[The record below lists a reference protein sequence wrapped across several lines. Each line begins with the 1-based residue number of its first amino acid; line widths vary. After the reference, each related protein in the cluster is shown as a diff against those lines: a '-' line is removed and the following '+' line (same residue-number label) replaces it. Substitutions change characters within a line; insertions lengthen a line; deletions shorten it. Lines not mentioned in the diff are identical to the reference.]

1 MLMRH
6 AYRYILLA
14 LALWLPALSG
24 LTAADNLDV
33 LEQRL
38 RNNRQIQ
45 EKVYV
50 HTDNNCYF
58 IGDTL
63 WYKAYVVRAD
73 DLHPT
78 NMSKMLYVELLAPDG
93 VVVDRQRVVVSDK
106 NYTCGQFAL
115 KDSLYSGYY
124 EIRAYTRWMLNF
136 NVTSRPYT
144 RDDRALFYNY
154 QMASDYY
161 RDWEGLYSRVVPVY
175 SRPRQAGDYDGKY
188 MYARPKR
195 EVPFVKKD
203 KLLCT
208 FYPEGGTLVKGLESR
223 VAFEVTDQDGQGLT
237 LKGKL
242 DGATAVKSGHLGR
255 GTFSFTPSDNRG
267 QVTFTWNGDN
277 YTFKLPKA
285 EDAGAVVDLQNPDFD
300 GDKQSPTFAL
310 RSQGC
315 TPAAYAVLCRGRLM
329 LFERLQ
335 GATSIT
341 PDVSQLAT
349 GINELMVFDAD
360 GNVLASRP
368 FFVNHHDMASPLRV
382 STDKTDYKPYEP
394 IQLSIAATD
403 SAAGMPVSV
412 SLRDTR
418 TDDSSY
424 SDGNMLTDLLLGSD
438 LKGFIASPAYYF
450 ESNDA
455 THRRDL
461 DVLLLVQGWHKYTP
475 LREVKGQ
482 VGLGQMAFDRMR
494 YTPEKT
500 LTVEGRVRKQ
510 LSVGLLEPEDVTTL
524 VAQRSVSEQMVDE
537 ALNAVREGGVTMSGW
552 SAGKDVSEGSLEDT
566 EAAQPDGSSRKDG
579 DGTGKSGEGSSTD
592 NATDNASAGASDG
605 SYLGVNQKSIKH
617 EVLVEAEVEKD
628 GMSAGSVQMS
638 HDGGRFLFEIPPFYG
653 KAILFLTAYDRKDSL
668 KRCIGSSED
677 KHRFDEEW
685 YPDYYVTRDIFYPV
699 FAHPYSYYQT
709 HLPDIPTSVEI
720 GEDSIDNSSFQGG
733 RTLRNVSVKAK
744 RRTRRALDYSKPAYV
759 ADAYDV
765 YNEATDRGLSWGIV
779 NMGTFPP
786 IAAQTIYGNMNR
798 YRTYNVLGKIDKYTF
813 YTNFTPMQSIIKNRS
828 NAALFKD
835 LHLNRIDTICFY
847 TDFEPR
853 NYTDRHTE
861 QLNLEDIVV
870 VYKTIPDDG
879 KRYTYRDRRYLLP
892 GFTKPE
898 KQYSPDYSQRQPA
911 APTDYRRTLY
921 WNPNAVLDAHGEFHA
936 TAYNNSKE
944 TRVKASAAG
953 QAADGKVFVQE

>member
-1 MLMRH
+1 MIMKQ
-6 AYRYILLA
+6 APRYLLLV
-14 LALWLPALSG
+14 LALWAPLLCG
-24 LTAADNLDV
+24 LTRADNLDV
-33 LEQRL
+33 LDQRL
-38 RNNRQIQ
+38 RDNRQIQ

-106 NYTCGQFAL
+106 NYTCGQFVL

-124 EIRAYTRWMLNF
+124 ELRAYTRWMLNF

-144 RDDRALFYNY
+144 RDDRALFYDY
-154 QMASDYY
+154 QMARDYY

-175 SRPRQAGDYDGKY
+175 SRPREAGDYDGKY

-208 FYPEGGTLVKGLESR
+208 FFPEGGTLVKGLTSR
-223 VAFEVTDQDGQGLT
+223 VAFEVTDQDGQALT
-237 LKGKL
+237 LTGTL
-242 DGATAVKSGHLGR
+242 DGATAVKSGHMGR
-255 GTFSFTPSDNRG
+255 GAFAYTPGDKGGRG
-267 QVTFTWNGDN
+267 EVSFTWNGGTH
-277 YTFKLPKA
+277 TFKLPKA
-285 EDAGAVVDLQNPDFD
+285 EDAGAVVELQNPDFD

-315 TPAAYAVLCRGRLM
+315 APAAYAVLCRGRLM
-329 LFERLQ
+329 AFERLQ
-335 GATSIT
+335 GATSVT

-349 GINELMVFDAD
+349 GVNELMVFDAD

-368 FFVNHHDMASPLRV
+368 FFVNHHDMATPLRV
-382 STDKTDYKPYEP
+382 TTDKTDYKPYEP
-394 IQLSIAATD
+394 ILLSVAATD
-403 SAAGMPVSV
+403 GTAGLPVSV

-424 SDGNMLTDLLLGSD
+424 SDGDMLTDLLLSSD

-450 ESNDA
+450 ESDDA

-475 LREVKGQ
+475 LREVKNQ
-482 VGLGQMAFDRMR
+482 VGLGRLAFERLR
-494 YTPEKT
+494 YTPETT
-500 LTVEGRVRKQ
+500 LTIEGRVRKQ
-510 LSVGLLEPEDVTTL
+510 LSVQMLEPDQVDGL
-524 VAQRSVSEQMVDE
+524 ASPKSVSEQMVDE
-537 ALNAVREGGVTMSGW
+537 AINAVSEGGLTMSGW
-552 SAGKDVSEGSLEDT
+552 AAGKDVSEGSAEDT
-566 EAAQPDGSSRKDG
+566 ENTQPDGSSQTDTEA
-579 DGTGKSGEGSSTD
+579 DDTGAD
-592 NATDNASAGASDG
+592 ASDG
-605 SYLGVNQKSIKH
+605 SYLGVNQKSIKR
-617 EVLVEAEVEKD
+617 EVLVEAEIEKD

-653 KAILFLTAYDRKDSL
+653 KAVLFLTAYDRKDSL
-668 KRCIGSSED
+668 KRCIGSTED

-709 HLPDIPTSVEI
+709 HLPDLPASVEI
-720 GEDSIDNSSFQGG
+720 GEDSIDNSFGEG

-759 ADAYDV
+759 VDAYDI
-765 YNEATDRGLSWGIV
+765 YNDATDRGLSWGVV

-786 IAAQTIYGNMNR
+786 VAAQTIYGNMNR
-798 YRTYNVLGKIDKYTF
+798 YRTYNVLGKLDKYTF
-813 YTNFTPMQSIIKNRS
+813 YTNFSPMQSIIRNRP
-828 NAALFKD
+828 ATALFKD
-835 LHLNRIDTICFY
+835 LHLNRIDSICFY

-879 KRYTYRDRRYLLP
+879 KRYTYRDRRYILP
-892 GFTKPE
+892 GFAKPE

-921 WNPNAVLDAHGEFHA
+921 WNPNAVLDANGEFHA

-953 QAADGKVFVQE
+953 QAADGRVFVQQ

>member
-1 MLMRH
+1 MKH
-6 AYRYILLA
+6 AYRYLLLA
-14 LALWLPALSG
+14 LLLWMPALSART
-24 LTAADNLDV
+24 LADNLDV

-38 RNNRQIQ
+38 RNNQQIQ

-78 NMSKMLYVELLAPDG
+78 DMSKMLYVELLAPDG

-154 QMASDYY
+154 QMARDYY

-175 SRPRQAGDYDGKY
+175 SRPREAGDYDGKY

-195 EVPFVKKD
+195 EVPFVKKN

-208 FYPEGGTLVKGLESR
+208 FYPEGGTLVNGLKSR

-237 LKGKL
+237 LEGKL
-242 DGATAVKSGHLGR
+242 DDGTAVKSGHMGR
-255 GTFSFTPSDNRG
+255 GTFAYTPSDQAGRG
-267 QVTFTWNGDN
+267 QLSFTWNGSK

-285 EDAGAVVDLQNPDFD
+285 EDAGSVVTLQDPSFD
-300 GDKQSPTFAL
+300 GDKQSPTFDIGS
-310 RSQGC
+310 RGC

-329 LFERLQ
+329 MFERLQ
-335 GATSIT
+335 EATSVT
-341 PDVSQLAT
+341 PDVSLLAT
-349 GINELMVFDAD
+349 GVNELLLFDAD

-368 FFVNHHDMASPLRV
+368 FFVNHHDMATPLRV
-382 STDKTDYKPYEP
+382 TTDKTDYKPYEP
-394 IQLSIAATD
+394 IELSIAATD
-403 SAAGMPVSV
+403 GTAGMPVSV

-418 TDDSSY
+418 TDDTSY
-424 SDGNMLTDLLLGSD
+424 ADGNMLTDLILSSD

-450 ESNDA
+450 ESDDA

-461 DVLLLVQGWHKYTP
+461 DVLLMVQGWNKYTP
-475 LREVKGQ
+475 LREVKKQ
-482 VGLGQMAFDRMR
+482 VGLGQLAFDRLR

-510 LSVGLLEPEDVTTL
+510 LDVPILEPGDVASL
-524 VAQRSVSEQMVDE
+524 ASSESVADQMVDE
-537 ALNAVREGGVTMSGW
+537 ALNAVSEGGVSMSGW
-552 SAGKDVSEGSLEDT
+552 SAGKDVSAGST
-566 EAAQPDGSSRKDG
+566 EATENTQPDGST
-579 DGTGKSGEGSSTD
+579 GTESSSD
-592 NATDNASAGASDG
+592 NSDADASGASEG
-605 SYLGVNQKSIKH
+605 NYLGVNQKSIKH

-638 HDGGRFLFEIPPFYG
+638 HNGGKFLFEVPPFYG
-653 KAILFLTAYDRKDSL
+653 KAILFLTAYDRKDSI
-668 KRCIGSSED
+668 KRCIGSTED

-685 YPDYYVTRDIFYPV
+685 YPDYYVTRDLFYPV
-699 FAHPYSYYQT
+699 FSHPYNYYQT
-709 HLPDIPTSVEI
+709 HLPDLLAPVVM
-720 GEDSIDNSSFQGG
+720 GEDSINYSKDDGV
-733 RTLRNVSVKAK
+733 RTLTNVSVKAK
-744 RRTRRALDYSKPAYV
+744 RRTRRALDYTKPAYV
-759 ADAYDV
+759 ADAYEV
-765 YNEATDRGLSWGIV
+765 YNEATDRGLSWGVV

-798 YRTYNVLGKIDKYTF
+798 YRTYNVLGKLDKYTF
-813 YTNFTPMQSIIKNRS
+813 YTNFKPMQSIIKNRS
-828 NAALFKD
+828 NAALFND

-879 KRYTYRDRRYLLP
+879 KRYTYRDRRYVLP

-898 KQYSPDYSQRQPA
+898 KQYSPGYSQRQPA

-921 WNPNAVLDAHGEFHA
+921 WNPNAVLDANGEFHA

-953 QAADGKVFVQE
+953 QAADGRVFVQE

>member
-1 MLMRH
+1 MRH
-6 AYRYILLA
+6 AYRYLLLLLA
-14 LALWLPALSG
+14 LWMPQLCNVIS
-24 LTAADNLDV
+24 ADNLDV

-38 RNNRQIQ
+38 RNNQQIQ
-45 EKVYV
+45 EKIYV

-78 NMSKMLYVELLAPDG
+78 NMSKMLYVELVAPDG

-154 QMASDYY
+154 QMARDYY
-161 RDWEGLYSRVVPVY
+161 RDWQDLYSRVIPVY
-175 SRPRQAGDYDGKY
+175 SRPREAGDYDGKY

-195 EVPFVKKD
+195 EVPFVKKN

-208 FYPEGGTLVKGLESR
+208 FYPEGGTLVNGLKSR
-223 VAFEVTDQDGQGLT
+223 VAFEVTDQDGQALT
-237 LKGKL
+237 LAGKL
-242 DGATAVKSGHLGR
+242 DGATAVKAGHMGR
-255 GTFSFTPSDNRG
+255 GTFAYTPSAKGDRG
-267 QVTFTWNGDN
+267 QLVFTWNGDK

-285 EDAGAVVDLQNPDFD
+285 EDAGAVVTLQNPAFD

-310 RSQGC
+310 SSQGC

-341 PDVSQLAT
+341 PDVSQLTT
-349 GINELMVFDAD
+349 GVNELLVFDAD

-382 STDKTDYKPYEP
+382 TTDKTDYKPYEP
-394 IQLSIAATD
+394 IQLSIAAEDGT
-403 SAAGMPVSV
+403 SGMPVSV

-424 SDGNMLTDLLLGSD
+424 NDGDMLTDLLLSSD

-450 ESNDA
+450 ASDDA
-455 THRRDL
+455 THRQDL
-461 DVLLLVQGWHKYTP
+461 DVLLMVQGWNKYTP
-475 LREVKGQ
+475 LREVKDQ
-482 VGLGQMAFDRMR
+482 VGLGQMAFDRLR

-500 LTVEGRVRKQ
+500 LTIEGRVRKQ
-510 LSVGLLEPEDVTTL
+510 LSEGFLEPDDVFSL
-524 VAQRSVSEQMVDE
+524 ASPKSVSEQMVDE
-537 ALNAVREGGVTMSGW
+537 ALNAVGEGGVSMSGW
-552 SAGKDVSEGSLEDT
+552 SAGKDVSEGSIEAT
-566 EAAQPDGSSRKDG
+566 ESAQPDGSSATK
-579 DGTGKSGEGSSTD
+579 GSSDSKDPNAGGTATTD
-592 NATDNASAGASDG
+592 AGTSDG

-638 HDGGRFLFEIPPFYG
+638 HDGGQFLFEIPPFYG

-699 FAHPYSYYQT
+699 FSHPYSYYQT
-709 HLPDIPTSVEI
+709 HLPELLTPVVM
-720 GEDSIDNSSFQGG
+720 GEDSIDYSKADGT
-733 RTLRNVSVKAK
+733 RTLQNVSVKAK

-759 ADAYDV
+759 VDAYDV
-765 YNEATDRGLSWGIV
+765 YNDATDRGLSWGIV

-798 YRTYNVLGKIDKYTF
+798 YRTYNVLGKLDKYTF
-813 YTNFTPMQSIIKNRS
+813 YTNFSPMQAIVRNRS
-828 NAALFKD
+828 NTSLFKD

-879 KRYTYRDRRYLLP
+879 KRYTYRDRRYVLP

-898 KQYSPDYSQRQPA
+898 RQYCPDYSQRQPA

-921 WNPNAVLDAHGEFHA
+921 WNPNAVLDANGEFHA

-953 QAADGKVFVQE
+953 QAADGKFFVQE

>member
-1 MLMRH
+1 MKQ
-6 AYRYILLA
+6 APRYLLFV
-14 LALWLPALSG
+14 LALWAPLLCG
-24 LTAADNLDV
+24 LTRADNLDV

-38 RNNRQIQ
+38 RDNRQIQ

-124 EIRAYTRWMLNF
+124 ELRAYTRWMLNF

-144 RDDRALFYNY
+144 RDDRALFYDY
-154 QMASDYY
+154 QMARDYY

-175 SRPRQAGDYDGKY
+175 SRPREAGDYDGKY

-208 FYPEGGTLVKGLESR
+208 FFPEGGTLVKGLTSR
-223 VAFEVTDQDGQGLT
+223 VAFEVTDQDGQALT
-237 LKGKL
+237 LTGKL
-242 DGATAVKSGHLGR
+242 DGATAVKSGHMGR
-255 GTFSFTPSDNRG
+255 GTFAYTPSGKGDRG
-267 QVTFTWNGDN
+267 EVSFTWNGGTH
-277 YTFKLPKA
+277 TFKLPKA
-285 EDAGAVVDLQNPDFD
+285 EDAGAVVELLNPDFD

-315 TPAAYAVLCRGRLM
+315 APAAYAVLCRGRLM
-329 LFERLQ
+329 AFERLQ
-335 GATSIT
+335 GATSVT

-349 GINELMVFDAD
+349 GVNELMVFDAD

-368 FFVNHHDMASPLRV
+368 FFVNHHDMATPLRV
-382 STDKTDYKPYEP
+382 TTDKTDYKPYEP
-394 IQLSIAATD
+394 ILLSVAATD
-403 SAAGMPVSV
+403 GTAGLPVSV

-424 SDGNMLTDLLLGSD
+424 SDGDMLTDLLLSSD

-450 ESNDA
+450 ESDDA

-475 LREVKGQ
+475 LREVKNQ
-482 VGLGQMAFDRMR
+482 VGLGRLAFERLR
-494 YTPEKT
+494 YTPEAT
-500 LTVEGRVRKQ
+500 LTIEGRVRKQ
-510 LSVGLLEPEDVTTL
+510 LSVQMLEPDQVDGL
-524 VAQRSVSEQMVDE
+524 ASPKSVSEQMVDE
-537 ALNAVREGGVTMSGW
+537 AINAVSEGGLTMSGW
-552 SAGKDVSEGSLEDT
+552 AAGKDVSEGSAEDT
-566 EAAQPDGSSRKDG
+566 ENTQPDGSSQ
-579 DGTGKSGEGSSTD
+579 TD
-592 NATDNASAGASDG
+592 TDASDAGADASDG
-605 SYLGVNQKSIKH
+605 SYLGVNQKSIKR
-617 EVLVEAEVEKD
+617 EVLVEAEIEKD

-653 KAILFLTAYDRKDSL
+653 KAVLFLTAYDRKDSL
-668 KRCIGSSED
+668 KRCIGSTED

-709 HLPDIPTSVEI
+709 HLPDLPASVEI
-720 GEDSIDNSSFQGG
+720 GEDSIDNSFGEG

-759 ADAYDV
+759 VDAYDI
-765 YNEATDRGLSWGIV
+765 YNDATDRGLSWGVV

-786 IAAQTIYGNMNR
+786 VAAQTVYGNMNR
-798 YRTYNVLGKIDKYTF
+798 YRTYNVLGKLDKYTF
-813 YTNFTPMQSIIKNRS
+813 YTNFSPMQSIIRNRP
-828 NAALFKD
+828 ATALFKD
-835 LHLNRIDTICFY
+835 LHLNRIDSICFY

-879 KRYTYRDRRYLLP
+879 KRYTYRDRRYILP
-892 GFTKPE
+892 GFAKPE
-898 KQYSPDYSQRQPA
+898 RQYSPDYSQRQPA

-921 WNPNAVLDAHGEFHA
+921 WNPNAVLDANGEFHA

-953 QAADGKVFVQE
+953 QAADGRVFVQQ

>member
-1 MLMRH
+1 MKH
-6 AYRYILLA
+6 AYRYLLLA
-14 LALWLPALSG
+14 LLLWMPALSART
-24 LTAADNLDV
+24 LADNLDV

-38 RNNRQIQ
+38 RNNQQIQ

-78 NMSKMLYVELLAPDG
+78 DMSKMLYVELLAPDG

-154 QMASDYY
+154 QMARDYY

-175 SRPRQAGDYDGKY
+175 SRPREAGDYDGKY

-195 EVPFVKKD
+195 EVPFVKKN

-208 FYPEGGTLVKGLESR
+208 FYPEGGTLVNGLKSR

-237 LKGKL
+237 LEGKL
-242 DGATAVKSGHLGR
+242 DDGTAVKSGHMGR
-255 GTFSFTPSDNRG
+255 GTFAYTPSDQAGRG
-267 QVTFTWNGDN
+267 QLSFTWNGSK

-285 EDAGAVVDLQNPDFD
+285 EDAGSVVTLQDPSFD
-300 GDKQSPTFAL
+300 GDKQSPTFDIGS
-310 RSQGC
+310 RGC

-329 LFERLQ
+329 MFERLQ
-335 GATSIT
+335 EATSVT
-341 PDVSQLAT
+341 PDVSLLAT
-349 GINELMVFDAD
+349 GVNELLLFDAD

-368 FFVNHHDMASPLRV
+368 FFVNHHDMATPLRV
-382 STDKTDYKPYEP
+382 TTDKTDYKPYEP
-394 IQLSIAATD
+394 IELSIAATD
-403 SAAGMPVSV
+403 GTAGMPVSV

-418 TDDSSY
+418 TDDTSY
-424 SDGNMLTDLLLGSD
+424 ADGNMLTDLILSSD

-450 ESNDA
+450 ESDDA

-461 DVLLLVQGWHKYTP
+461 DVLLMVQGWNKYTP
-475 LREVKGQ
+475 LREVKKQ
-482 VGLGQMAFDRMR
+482 VGLGQLAFDRLR

-510 LSVGLLEPEDVTTL
+510 LDVPILEPGDVASL
-524 VAQRSVSEQMVDE
+524 ASSESVADQMVDE
-537 ALNAVREGGVTMSGW
+537 ALNAVSEGGVSMSGW
-552 SAGKDVSEGSLEDT
+552 SAGKDVSAGST
-566 EAAQPDGSSRKDG
+566 EATENTQPDGST
-579 DGTGKSGEGSSTD
+579 GTESSSD
-592 NATDNASAGASDG
+592 NSDADASGASEG
-605 SYLGVNQKSIKH
+605 NYLGVNQKSIKH

-638 HDGGRFLFEIPPFYG
+638 HNGGKFLFEVPPFYG
-653 KAILFLTAYDRKDSL
+653 KAILFLTAYDRKDSI
-668 KRCIGSSED
+668 KRCIGSTED

-685 YPDYYVTRDIFYPV
+685 YPDYYVTRDLFYPV
-699 FAHPYSYYQT
+699 FSHPYNYYQT
-709 HLPDIPTSVEI
+709 HLPDLLAPVVM
-720 GEDSIDNSSFQGG
+720 GEDSINYSKDDGV
-733 RTLRNVSVKAK
+733 RTLTNVSVKAK
-744 RRTRRALDYSKPAYV
+744 RRTRRALDYTKPAYV
-759 ADAYDV
+759 ADAYEV
-765 YNEATDRGLSWGIV
+765 YNEATDRGLSWGVV

-798 YRTYNVLGKIDKYTF
+798 YRTYNVLGKLDKYTF
-813 YTNFTPMQSIIKNRS
+813 YTNFKPMQSIIKNRS
-828 NAALFKD
+828 NAALFND
-835 LHLNRIDTICFY
+835 LHLTRIDPICFY
-847 TDFEPR
+847 TAFEPR
-853 NYTDRHTE
+853 NYPDRHTE

-879 KRYTYRDRRYLLP
+879 KRYTYRDRRYVLP

-898 KQYSPDYSQRQPA
+898 KQYSPGYSQRQPA

-921 WNPNAVLDAHGEFHA
+921 WNPNAVLDANGEFHA

-953 QAADGKVFVQE
+953 QAADGRVFVQE

>member
-1 MLMRH
+1 MKH
-6 AYRYILLA
+6 AYRYLLLA
-14 LALWLPALSG
+14 LLLWMPALSART
-24 LTAADNLDV
+24 LADNLDV

-38 RNNRQIQ
+38 RNNQQIQ

-78 NMSKMLYVELLAPDG
+78 DMSKMLYVELLAPDG

-154 QMASDYY
+154 QMARDYY

-175 SRPRQAGDYDGKY
+175 SRPREAGDYDGKY

-195 EVPFVKKD
+195 EVPFVKKN

-208 FYPEGGTLVKGLESR
+208 FYPEGGTLVNGLKSR

-237 LKGKL
+237 LEGKL
-242 DGATAVKSGHLGR
+242 DDGTAVKSGHMGR
-255 GTFSFTPSDNRG
+255 GTFAYTPSDQAGRG
-267 QVTFTWNGDN
+267 QLSFTWNGSK

-285 EDAGAVVDLQNPDFD
+285 EDAGSVVTLQDPSFD
-300 GDKQSPTFAL
+300 GDKQSPTFDIGS
-310 RSQGC
+310 RGC

-329 LFERLQ
+329 MFERLQ
-335 GATSIT
+335 EATSVT
-341 PDVSQLAT
+341 PDVSLLAT
-349 GINELMVFDAD
+349 GVNELLLFDAD

-368 FFVNHHDMASPLRV
+368 FFVNHHDMATPLRV
-382 STDKTDYKPYEP
+382 TTDKTDYKPYEP
-394 IQLSIAATD
+394 IELSIAATD
-403 SAAGMPVSV
+403 GTAGMPVSV

-418 TDDSSY
+418 TDDTSY
-424 SDGNMLTDLLLGSD
+424 ADGNMLTDLILSSD
-438 LKGFIASPAYYF
+438 LKGLIASPAYYF
-450 ESNDA
+450 ESDDA

-461 DVLLLVQGWHKYTP
+461 DVLLMVQGWNKYTP
-475 LREVKGQ
+475 LREVKKQ
-482 VGLGQMAFDRMR
+482 VGLGQLAFDRLR

-510 LSVGLLEPEDVTTL
+510 LDVPILEPGDVASL
-524 VAQRSVSEQMVDE
+524 ASSESVADQMVDE
-537 ALNAVREGGVTMSGW
+537 ALNAVSEGGVSMSGW
-552 SAGKDVSEGSLEDT
+552 SAGKDVSAGSAEAT
-566 EAAQPDGSSRKDG
+566 ENTQPDGST
-579 DGTGKSGEGSSTD
+579 GTESSSD
-592 NATDNASAGASDG
+592 NSDADASGASEG
-605 SYLGVNQKSIKH
+605 NYLGVNQKSIKH

-638 HDGGRFLFEIPPFYG
+638 HNGGKFLFEVPPFYG
-653 KAILFLTAYDRKDSL
+653 KAILFLTAYDRKDSI
-668 KRCIGSSED
+668 KRCIGSTED

-685 YPDYYVTRDIFYPV
+685 YPDYYVTRDLFYPV
-699 FAHPYSYYQT
+699 FSHPYNYYQT
-709 HLPDIPTSVEI
+709 HLPDLLAPVVM
-720 GEDSIDNSSFQGG
+720 GEDSINYSKDDGV
-733 RTLRNVSVKAK
+733 RTLTNVSVKAK
-744 RRTRRALDYSKPAYV
+744 RRTRRALDYTKPAYV
-759 ADAYDV
+759 ADAYEV
-765 YNEATDRGLSWGIV
+765 YNEATDRGLSWGVV

-798 YRTYNVLGKIDKYTF
+798 YRTYNVLGKLDKYTF
-813 YTNFTPMQSIIKNRS
+813 YTNFKPMQSIIKNRS
-828 NAALFKD
+828 NAALFND

-879 KRYTYRDRRYLLP
+879 KRYTYRDRRYVLP

-921 WNPNAVLDAHGEFHA
+921 WNPNAVLDANGEFHA
-936 TAYNNSKE
+936 TAYNNSNE

-953 QAADGKVFVQE
+953 QAADGRVFVQE

>member
-1 MLMRH
+1 MKH
-6 AYRYILLA
+6 AYRYLLLA
-14 LALWLPALSG
+14 LLLWMPALSART
-24 LTAADNLDV
+24 LADNLDV

-38 RNNRQIQ
+38 RNNQQIQ

-78 NMSKMLYVELLAPDG
+78 DMSKMLYVELLAPDG

-154 QMASDYY
+154 QMARDYY

-175 SRPRQAGDYDGKY
+175 SRPREAGDYDGKY

-195 EVPFVKKD
+195 EVPFVKKN

-208 FYPEGGTLVKGLESR
+208 FYPEGGTLVNGLKSR

-237 LKGKL
+237 LEGKL
-242 DGATAVKSGHLGR
+242 DDGTAVKSGHMGR
-255 GTFSFTPSDNRG
+255 GTFAYTPSDQAGRG
-267 QVTFTWNGDN
+267 QLSFTWNGSK

-285 EDAGAVVDLQNPDFD
+285 EDAGSVVTLQDPSFD
-300 GDKQSPTFAL
+300 GDKQSPTFDIGS
-310 RSQGC
+310 RGC

-329 LFERLQ
+329 MFERLQ
-335 GATSIT
+335 EATSVT
-341 PDVSQLAT
+341 PDVSLLAT
-349 GINELMVFDAD
+349 GVNELLLFDAD

-368 FFVNHHDMASPLRV
+368 FFVNHHDMATPLRV
-382 STDKTDYKPYEP
+382 TTDKTDYKPYEP
-394 IQLSIAATD
+394 IELSIAATD
-403 SAAGMPVSV
+403 GTAGMPVSV

-418 TDDSSY
+418 TDDTSY
-424 SDGNMLTDLLLGSD
+424 ADGNMLTDLILSSD

-450 ESNDA
+450 ESDDA

-461 DVLLLVQGWHKYTP
+461 DVLLMVQGWNKYTP
-475 LREVKGQ
+475 LREVKKQ
-482 VGLGQMAFDRMR
+482 VGLGQLAFDRLR

-510 LSVGLLEPEDVTTL
+510 LDVPILEPGDVASL
-524 VAQRSVSEQMVDE
+524 ASSESVADQMVDE
-537 ALNAVREGGVTMSGW
+537 ALNAVSEGGVSMSGW
-552 SAGKDVSEGSLEDT
+552 SAGKDVSAGST
-566 EAAQPDGSSRKDG
+566 EATENTQPDGST
-579 DGTGKSGEGSSTD
+579 GTESSSD
-592 NATDNASAGASDG
+592 NSDADASGASEG
-605 SYLGVNQKSIKH
+605 NYLGVNQKSIKH

-638 HDGGRFLFEIPPFYG
+638 HNGGKFLFEVPPFYG
-653 KAILFLTAYDRKDSL
+653 KAILFLTAYDRKDSI
-668 KRCIGSSED
+668 KRCIGSTED

-685 YPDYYVTRDIFYPV
+685 YPDYYVTRDLFYPV
-699 FAHPYSYYQT
+699 FSHPYNYYQT
-709 HLPDIPTSVEI
+709 HLPDLLAPVVM
-720 GEDSIDNSSFQGG
+720 GEDSINYSKDDGV
-733 RTLRNVSVKAK
+733 RTLTNVSVKAK
-744 RRTRRALDYSKPAYV
+744 RRTRRALDYTKPAYV
-759 ADAYDV
+759 ADAYEV
-765 YNEATDRGLSWGIV
+765 YNEATDRGLSWGVV

-798 YRTYNVLGKIDKYTF
+798 YRTYNVLGKLDKYTF
-813 YTNFTPMQSIIKNRS
+813 YTNFKPMQSIIKNRS
-828 NAALFKD
+828 NAALFND

-879 KRYTYRDRRYLLP
+879 KRYTYRDRRYVLP

-921 WNPNAVLDAHGEFHA
+921 WNPNAVLDANGEFHA

-953 QAADGKVFVQE
+953 QAADGRVFVQE

>member
-1 MLMRH
+1 M
-6 AYRYILLA
+6 
-14 LALWLPALSG
+14 PALSART
-24 LTAADNLDV
+24 LADNLDV

-38 RNNRQIQ
+38 RNNQQIQ

-78 NMSKMLYVELLAPDG
+78 DMSKMLYVELLAPDG

-154 QMASDYY
+154 QMARDYY

-175 SRPRQAGDYDGKY
+175 SRPREAGDYDGKY

-195 EVPFVKKD
+195 EVPFVKKN

-208 FYPEGGTLVKGLESR
+208 FYPEGGTLVNGLKSR

-237 LKGKL
+237 LEGKL
-242 DGATAVKSGHLGR
+242 DDGTAVKSGHMGR
-255 GTFSFTPSDNRG
+255 GTFAYTPSDQAGRG
-267 QVTFTWNGDN
+267 QLSFTWNGSK

-285 EDAGAVVDLQNPDFD
+285 EDAGSVVTLQDPSFD
-300 GDKQSPTFAL
+300 GDKQSPTFDIGS
-310 RSQGC
+310 RGC

-329 LFERLQ
+329 MFERLQ
-335 GATSIT
+335 EATSVT
-341 PDVSQLAT
+341 PDVSLLAT
-349 GINELMVFDAD
+349 GVNELLLFDAD

-368 FFVNHHDMASPLRV
+368 FFVNHHDMATPLRV
-382 STDKTDYKPYEP
+382 TTDKTDYKPYEP
-394 IQLSIAATD
+394 IELSIAATD
-403 SAAGMPVSV
+403 GTAGMPVSV

-418 TDDSSY
+418 TDDTSY
-424 SDGNMLTDLLLGSD
+424 ADGNMLTDLILSSD

-450 ESNDA
+450 ESDDA

-461 DVLLLVQGWHKYTP
+461 DVLLMVQGWNKYTP
-475 LREVKGQ
+475 LREVKKQ
-482 VGLGQMAFDRMR
+482 VGLGQLAFDRLR

-510 LSVGLLEPEDVTTL
+510 LDVPILEPGDVASL
-524 VAQRSVSEQMVDE
+524 ASSESVADQMVDE
-537 ALNAVREGGVTMSGW
+537 ALNAVSEGGVSMSGW
-552 SAGKDVSEGSLEDT
+552 SAGKDVSAGST
-566 EAAQPDGSSRKDG
+566 EATENTQPDGST
-579 DGTGKSGEGSSTD
+579 GTESSSD
-592 NATDNASAGASDG
+592 NSDADASGASEG
-605 SYLGVNQKSIKH
+605 NYLGVNQKSIKH

-638 HDGGRFLFEIPPFYG
+638 HNGGKFLFEVPPFYG
-653 KAILFLTAYDRKDSL
+653 KAILFLTAYDRKDSI
-668 KRCIGSSED
+668 KRCIGSTED

-685 YPDYYVTRDIFYPV
+685 YPDYYVTRDLFYPV
-699 FAHPYSYYQT
+699 FSHPYNYYQT
-709 HLPDIPTSVEI
+709 HLPDLLAPVVM
-720 GEDSIDNSSFQGG
+720 GEDSINYSKDDGV
-733 RTLRNVSVKAK
+733 RTLTNVSVKAK
-744 RRTRRALDYSKPAYV
+744 RRTRRALDYTKPAYV
-759 ADAYDV
+759 ADAYEV
-765 YNEATDRGLSWGIV
+765 YNEATDRGLSWGVV

-798 YRTYNVLGKIDKYTF
+798 YRTYNVLGKLDKYTF
-813 YTNFTPMQSIIKNRS
+813 YTNFKPMQSIIKNRS
-828 NAALFKD
+828 NAALFND

-870 VYKTIPDDG
+870 
-879 KRYTYRDRRYLLP
+879 
-892 GFTKPE
+892 
-898 KQYSPDYSQRQPA
+898 
-911 APTDYRRTLY
+911 
-921 WNPNAVLDAHGEFHA
+921 
-936 TAYNNSKE
+936 
-944 TRVKASAAG
+944 
-953 QAADGKVFVQE
+953 

>member
-1 MLMRH
+1 MKH
-6 AYRYILLA
+6 AYRYLLLA
-14 LALWLPALSG
+14 LLLWMPALSART
-24 LTAADNLDV
+24 LADNLDV

-38 RNNRQIQ
+38 RNNQQIQ

-78 NMSKMLYVELLAPDG
+78 DMSKMLYVELLAPDG

-154 QMASDYY
+154 QMARDYY

-175 SRPRQAGDYDGKY
+175 SRPREAGDYDGKY

-195 EVPFVKKD
+195 EVPFVKKN

-208 FYPEGGTLVKGLESR
+208 FYPEGGTLVNGLKSR

-237 LKGKL
+237 LEGKL
-242 DGATAVKSGHLGR
+242 DDGTAVKSGHMGR
-255 GTFSFTPSDNRG
+255 GTFAYTPSDQAGRG
-267 QVTFTWNGDN
+267 QLSFTWNGSK

-285 EDAGAVVDLQNPDFD
+285 EDAGSVVTLQDPSFD
-300 GDKQSPTFAL
+300 GDKQSPTFDIGS
-310 RSQGC
+310 RGC

-329 LFERLQ
+329 MFERLQ
-335 GATSIT
+335 EATSVT
-341 PDVSQLAT
+341 PDVSLLAT
-349 GINELMVFDAD
+349 GVNELLLFDAD

-368 FFVNHHDMASPLRV
+368 FFVNHHDMATPLRV
-382 STDKTDYKPYEP
+382 TTDKTDYKPYEP
-394 IQLSIAATD
+394 IELSIAATD
-403 SAAGMPVSV
+403 GTAGMPVSV

-418 TDDSSY
+418 TDDTSY
-424 SDGNMLTDLLLGSD
+424 ADGNMLTDLILSSD

-450 ESNDA
+450 ESDDA

-461 DVLLLVQGWHKYTP
+461 DVLLMVQGWNKYTP
-475 LREVKGQ
+475 LREVKKQ
-482 VGLGQMAFDRMR
+482 VGLGQLAFDRLR

-510 LSVGLLEPEDVTTL
+510 LDVPILEPGDVASL
-524 VAQRSVSEQMVDE
+524 ASSESVADQMVDE
-537 ALNAVREGGVTMSGW
+537 ALNAVSEGGVSMSGW
-552 SAGKDVSEGSLEDT
+552 SAGKDVSAGSAEAT
-566 EAAQPDGSSRKDG
+566 ENTQPDGST
-579 DGTGKSGEGSSTD
+579 GTESSSD
-592 NATDNASAGASDG
+592 NSDADASGASEG
-605 SYLGVNQKSIKH
+605 NYLGVNQKSIKH

-638 HDGGRFLFEIPPFYG
+638 HNGGKFLFEVPPFYG
-653 KAILFLTAYDRKDSL
+653 KAILFLTAYDRKDSI
-668 KRCIGSSED
+668 KRCIGSTED

-685 YPDYYVTRDIFYPV
+685 YPDYYVTRDLFYPV
-699 FAHPYSYYQT
+699 FSHPYNYYQT
-709 HLPDIPTSVEI
+709 HLPDLLAPVVM
-720 GEDSIDNSSFQGG
+720 GEDSINYSKDDGV
-733 RTLRNVSVKAK
+733 RTLTNVSVKAK
-744 RRTRRALDYSKPAYV
+744 RRTRRALDYTKPAYV
-759 ADAYDV
+759 ADAYEV
-765 YNEATDRGLSWGIV
+765 YNEATDRGLSWGVV

-798 YRTYNVLGKIDKYTF
+798 YRTYNVLGKLDKYTF
-813 YTNFTPMQSIIKNRS
+813 YTNFKPMQSIIKNRS
-828 NAALFKD
+828 NAALFND

-879 KRYTYRDRRYLLP
+879 KRYTYRDRRYVLP

-898 KQYSPDYSQRQPA
+898 KQYSPGYSQRQPA

-921 WNPNAVLDAHGEFHA
+921 WNPNAVLDANGEFHA

-953 QAADGKVFVQE
+953 QAADGRVFVQE

>member
-1 MLMRH
+1 MKH
-6 AYRYILLA
+6 AYRYLLLA
-14 LALWLPALSG
+14 LLLWMPALSART
-24 LTAADNLDV
+24 LADNLDV

-38 RNNRQIQ
+38 RNNQQIQ

-78 NMSKMLYVELLAPDG
+78 DMSKMLYVELLAPDG

-154 QMASDYY
+154 QMARDYY

-175 SRPRQAGDYDGKY
+175 SRPREAGDYDGKY

-195 EVPFVKKD
+195 EVPFVKKN

-208 FYPEGGTLVKGLESR
+208 FYPEGGTLVNGLKSR

-237 LKGKL
+237 LEGKL
-242 DGATAVKSGHLGR
+242 DDGTAVKSGHMGR
-255 GTFSFTPSDNRG
+255 GTFAYTPSDQAGRG
-267 QVTFTWNGDN
+267 QLSFTWNGSK

-285 EDAGAVVDLQNPDFD
+285 EDAGSVVTLQDPSFD
-300 GDKQSPTFAL
+300 GDKQSPTFDIGS
-310 RSQGC
+310 RGC

-329 LFERLQ
+329 MFERLQ
-335 GATSIT
+335 EATSVT
-341 PDVSQLAT
+341 PDVSLLAT
-349 GINELMVFDAD
+349 GVNELLLFDAD

-368 FFVNHHDMASPLRV
+368 FFVNHHDMATPLRV
-382 STDKTDYKPYEP
+382 TTDKTDYKPYEP
-394 IQLSIAATD
+394 IELSIAATD
-403 SAAGMPVSV
+403 GTAGMPVSV

-418 TDDSSY
+418 TDDTSY
-424 SDGNMLTDLLLGSD
+424 ADGNMLTDLILSSD

-450 ESNDA
+450 ESDDA

-461 DVLLLVQGWHKYTP
+461 DVLLMVQGWNKYTP
-475 LREVKGQ
+475 LREVKKQ
-482 VGLGQMAFDRMR
+482 VGLGQLAFDRLR

-510 LSVGLLEPEDVTTL
+510 LDVPILEPGDVASL
-524 VAQRSVSEQMVDE
+524 ASSESVADQMVDE
-537 ALNAVREGGVTMSGW
+537 ALNAVSEGGVSMSGW
-552 SAGKDVSEGSLEDT
+552 SAGKDVSAGSAEAT
-566 EAAQPDGSSRKDG
+566 ENTQPDGST
-579 DGTGKSGEGSSTD
+579 GTESSSD
-592 NATDNASAGASDG
+592 NSDADASGASEG
-605 SYLGVNQKSIKH
+605 NYLGVNQKSIKH

-638 HDGGRFLFEIPPFYG
+638 HNGGKFLFEVPPFYG
-653 KAILFLTAYDRKDSL
+653 KAILFLTAYDRKDSI
-668 KRCIGSSED
+668 KRCIGSTED

-685 YPDYYVTRDIFYPV
+685 YPDYYVTRDLFYPV
-699 FAHPYSYYQT
+699 FSHPYNYYQT
-709 HLPDIPTSVEI
+709 HLPDLLAPVVM
-720 GEDSIDNSSFQGG
+720 GEDSINYSKDDGV
-733 RTLRNVSVKAK
+733 RTLTNVSVKAK
-744 RRTRRALDYSKPAYV
+744 RRTRRALDYTKPAYV
-759 ADAYDV
+759 ADAYEV
-765 YNEATDRGLSWGIV
+765 YNEATDRGLSWGVV

-798 YRTYNVLGKIDKYTF
+798 YRTYNVLGKLDKYTF
-813 YTNFTPMQSIIKNRS
+813 YTNFKPMQSIIKNRS
-828 NAALFKD
+828 NAALFND

-879 KRYTYRDRRYLLP
+879 KRYTYRDRRYVLP

-921 WNPNAVLDAHGEFHA
+921 WNPNAVLDANGEFHA
-936 TAYNNSKE
+936 TAYNNSNE

-953 QAADGKVFVQE
+953 QAADGRVFVQE

>member
-1 MLMRH
+1 MKQIFRH
-6 AYRYILLA
+6 LVF
-14 LALWLPALSG
+14 ALSLWMPLLCG
-24 LTAADNLDV
+24 VAHADNLDQ

-38 RNNRQIQ
+38 RGNQQVQ

-93 VVVDRQRVVVSDK
+93 VVVERQRVVVSDK

-161 RDWEGLYSRVVPVY
+161 RDWEDLYSRVIPVY

-208 FYPEGGTLVKGLESR
+208 FFPEGGALVKGLQSR
-223 VAFEVTDQDGQGLT
+223 VAFEVTDQDGKALT
-237 LKGKL
+237 LAGKL
-242 DGATAVKSGHLGR
+242 DGITAVKSGHMGR
-255 GTFSFTPSDNRG
+255 GTFSFTPNDNGNRG
-267 QVTFTWNGDN
+267 SLSFTWNGKT
-277 YTFKLPKA
+277 YSFKLPQA
-285 EDAGAVVDLQNPDFD
+285 EERGAVVSLRNPEFD
-300 GDKQSPTFAL
+300 GDRQSPTFDL

-315 TPAAYAVLCRGRLM
+315 TPAAYAVLCRGRLL
-329 LFERLQ
+329 LFQRLR
-335 GATSIT
+335 GATAVT
-341 PDVSQLAT
+341 PDVGQLPT
-349 GINELMVFDAD
+349 GVNEFMIFDAD

-382 STDKTDYKPYEP
+382 TTDKTDYKPYEP
-394 IQLSIAATD
+394 IRLSIAATD
-403 SAAGMPVSV
+403 GSAGVPVSV

-418 TDDSSY
+418 SDDSSY
-424 SDGNMLTDLLLGSD
+424 NDGNMLTDLLLCSD

-450 ESNDA
+450 ASDDA
-455 THRRDL
+455 THRKDL
-461 DVLLLVQGWHKYTP
+461 DVLLLVQGWRKYTP
-475 LREVKGQ
+475 LRTVKGQ
-482 VGLGQMAFDRMR
+482 VGLGQMRFPRLR
-494 YTPEKT
+494 YKPEST
-500 LTVEGRVRKQ
+500 LTIEGRVRKQ
-510 LSVGLLEPEDVTTL
+510 LGVPMLEPGDVNGL
-524 VAQRSVSEQMVDE
+524 SSSSSVADQMVE
-537 ALNAVREGGVTMSGW
+537 QALNAVTEGGVTMSGW
-552 SAGKDVSEGSLEDT
+552 SAGKDVSAGSVEAT
-566 EAAQPDGSSRKDG
+566 ENAQPDGSDGQQQGDTKDG
-579 DGTGKSGEGSSTD
+579 GSSE
-592 NATDNASAGASDG
+592 AEAGASDG

-668 KRCIGSSED
+668 KRCIGSPED

-699 FAHPYSYYQT
+699 FAHPYNYYQN
-709 HLPDIPTSVEI
+709 HLPDIVAPVEV
-720 GEDSIDNSSFQGG
+720 GEDSIANTKEGDV
-733 RTLRNVSVKAK
+733 RTLTNVSVKAK

-765 YNEATDRGLSWGIV
+765 YNDATDRGLSWGVV

-798 YRTYNVLGKIDKYTF
+798 YRTYNVLGKLDKYTF
-813 YTNFTPMQSIIKNRS
+813 YTNFQPMQSLIKNRS

-835 LHLNRIDTICFY
+835 LHLNRIDTIRFY

-870 VYKTIPDDG
+870 LYQTIPDDG
-879 KRYTYRDRRYLLP
+879 KRYTYRDRRYVFP

-898 KQYSPDYSQRQPA
+898 KQYSPDYSQQRPS

-921 WNPNAVLDAHGEFHA
+921 WNPNAVLDANGEFHA

-953 QAADGKVFVQE
+953 QASDGKFFVEE

>member
-1 MLMRH
+1 MIMKQ
-6 AYRYILLA
+6 APRYLLFV
-14 LALWLPALSG
+14 LALWAPLLCG
-24 LTAADNLDV
+24 LTRADNLDV

-38 RNNRQIQ
+38 RDNRQIQ

-124 EIRAYTRWMLNF
+124 ELRAYTRWMLNF

-144 RDDRALFYNY
+144 RDDRALFYDY
-154 QMASDYY
+154 QMARDYY

-175 SRPRQAGDYDGKY
+175 SRPREAGDYDGKY

-208 FYPEGGTLVKGLESR
+208 FFPEGGTLVKGLTSR
-223 VAFEVTDQDGQGLT
+223 VAFEVTDQDGQALT
-237 LKGKL
+237 LTGKL
-242 DGATAVKSGHLGR
+242 DGATAVKSGHMGR
-255 GTFSFTPSDNRG
+255 GTFAYTPGDKGDRG
-267 QVTFTWNGDN
+267 EVSFTWNGGTH
-277 YTFKLPKA
+277 TFKLPKA
-285 EDAGAVVDLQNPDFD
+285 EDAGTVVELQNPDFD

-315 TPAAYAVLCRGRLM
+315 APAAYAVLCRGRLM
-329 LFERLQ
+329 AFERLQ
-335 GATSIT
+335 GATSVT

-349 GINELMVFDAD
+349 GVNELMVFDAD

-368 FFVNHHDMASPLRV
+368 FFVNHHDLATPLRV
-382 STDKTDYKPYEP
+382 TTDKTDYKPYEP
-394 IQLSIAATD
+394 ILLSVAATD
-403 SAAGMPVSV
+403 GTAGLPVSV

-424 SDGNMLTDLLLGSD
+424 SDGDMLTDLLLSSD

-450 ESNDA
+450 ESDDA

-475 LREVKGQ
+475 LREVKNQ
-482 VGLGQMAFDRMR
+482 VGLGRLAFERLR
-494 YTPEKT
+494 YTPEAT
-500 LTVEGRVRKQ
+500 LTIEGRVRKQ
-510 LSVGLLEPEDVTTL
+510 LSVQMLEPDQVDGL
-524 VAQRSVSEQMVDE
+524 ASPKSVSEQMVDE
-537 ALNAVREGGVTMSGW
+537 AINAVSEGGLTMSGW
-552 SAGKDVSEGSLEDT
+552 TAGKDVSEGSAEDT
-566 EAAQPDGSSRKDG
+566 ENTQPDGSSQTDTEA
-579 DGTGKSGEGSSTD
+579 DDTGAD
-592 NATDNASAGASDG
+592 ASDG
-605 SYLGVNQKSIKH
+605 SYLGVNQKSIKR
-617 EVLVEAEVEKD
+617 EVLVEAEIEKD

-653 KAILFLTAYDRKDSL
+653 KAVLFLTAYDRKDSL
-668 KRCIGSSED
+668 KRCIGSTED

-709 HLPDIPTSVEI
+709 HLPDLPASVEI
-720 GEDSIDNSSFQGG
+720 GEDSIDNSFGEG

-759 ADAYDV
+759 VDAYDI
-765 YNEATDRGLSWGIV
+765 YNDATDRGLSWGVV

-786 IAAQTIYGNMNR
+786 VAAQTIYGNMNR
-798 YRTYNVLGKIDKYTF
+798 YRTYNVLGKLDKYTF
-813 YTNFTPMQSIIKNRS
+813 YTNFSPMQSIIRNRP
-828 NAALFKD
+828 ATALFKD
-835 LHLNRIDTICFY
+835 LHLNRIDSICFY

-879 KRYTYRDRRYLLP
+879 KRYTYRDRRYILP
-892 GFTKPE
+892 GFAKPE
-898 KQYSPDYSQRQPA
+898 RQYSPDYSQRQPA

-921 WNPNAVLDAHGEFHA
+921 WNPNAVLDANGEFHA

-953 QAADGKVFVQE
+953 QAADGRVFVQQ

>member
-1 MLMRH
+1 MKH
-6 AYRYILLA
+6 AYRYLLLA
-14 LALWLPALSG
+14 LLLWMPALSART
-24 LTAADNLDV
+24 LADNLDV

-38 RNNRQIQ
+38 RNNQQIQ

-78 NMSKMLYVELLAPDG
+78 DMSKMLYVELLAPDG

-154 QMASDYY
+154 QMARDYY

-175 SRPRQAGDYDGKY
+175 SRPREAGDYDGKY

-195 EVPFVKKD
+195 EVPFVKKN

-208 FYPEGGTLVKGLESR
+208 FYPEGGTLVNGLKSR

-237 LKGKL
+237 LEGKL
-242 DGATAVKSGHLGR
+242 DDGTAVKSGHMGR
-255 GTFSFTPSDNRG
+255 GTFAYTPSDQAGRG
-267 QVTFTWNGDN
+267 QLSFTWNGSK

-285 EDAGAVVDLQNPDFD
+285 EDAGSVVTLQDPSFD
-300 GDKQSPTFAL
+300 GDKQSPTFDIGS
-310 RSQGC
+310 RGC

-329 LFERLQ
+329 MFERLQ
-335 GATSIT
+335 EATSVT
-341 PDVSQLAT
+341 PDVSLLAT
-349 GINELMVFDAD
+349 GVNELLLFDAD

-368 FFVNHHDMASPLRV
+368 FFVNHHDMATPLRV
-382 STDKTDYKPYEP
+382 TTDKTDYKPYEP
-394 IQLSIAATD
+394 IELSIAATD
-403 SAAGMPVSV
+403 GTAGMPVSV

-418 TDDSSY
+418 TDDTSY
-424 SDGNMLTDLLLGSD
+424 ADGNMLTDLILSSD

-450 ESNDA
+450 ESDDA

-461 DVLLLVQGWHKYTP
+461 DVLLMVQGWNKYTP
-475 LREVKGQ
+475 LREVKKQ
-482 VGLGQMAFDRMR
+482 VGLGQLAFDRLR

-510 LSVGLLEPEDVTTL
+510 LDVPILEPGDVASL
-524 VAQRSVSEQMVDE
+524 ASSESVADQMVDE
-537 ALNAVREGGVTMSGW
+537 ALNAVSEGGVSMSGW
-552 SAGKDVSEGSLEDT
+552 SAGKDVSAGSAEAT
-566 EAAQPDGSSRKDG
+566 ENTQPDGST
-579 DGTGKSGEGSSTD
+579 GTESSSD
-592 NATDNASAGASDG
+592 NSDADASGASEG
-605 SYLGVNQKSIKH
+605 NYLGVNQKSIKH

-638 HDGGRFLFEIPPFYG
+638 HNGGKFLFEVPPFYG
-653 KAILFLTAYDRKDSL
+653 KAILFLTAYDRKDSI
-668 KRCIGSSED
+668 KRCIGSTED

-685 YPDYYVTRDIFYPV
+685 YPDYYVTRDLFYPV
-699 FAHPYSYYQT
+699 FSHPYNYYQT
-709 HLPDIPTSVEI
+709 HLPDLLAPVVM
-720 GEDSIDNSSFQGG
+720 GEDSINYSKDDGV
-733 RTLRNVSVKAK
+733 RTLTNVSVKAK
-744 RRTRRALDYSKPAYV
+744 RRTRRALDYTKPAYV
-759 ADAYDV
+759 ADAYEV
-765 YNEATDRGLSWGIV
+765 YNEATDRGLSWGVV

-798 YRTYNVLGKIDKYTF
+798 YRTYNVLGKLDKYTF
-813 YTNFTPMQSIIKNRS
+813 YTNFKPMQSIIKNRS
-828 NAALFKD
+828 NAALFND

-879 KRYTYRDRRYLLP
+879 KRYTYRDRRYVLP

-921 WNPNAVLDAHGEFHA
+921 WNPNAVLDANGEFHA

-953 QAADGKVFVQE
+953 QAADGRVFVQE